1 MSTPALPRFSSSS
14 AAASAEPTRKALRR
28 AGVEAGHDANL
39 EETLA
44 TLVSSKTQVLAKM
57 PLDLLKQARS
67 KLSRA
72 IDVEETRQKE
82 ARQVEVLLPM
92 DLLLHTFTFL
102 SAEELHA
109 CRVCWYFERG
119 VKSAV
124 HSAILALDS
133 DFGSTYFETID
144 TLLTM
149 EKDVPRVQKLIAS
162 LDENMKDVNDRIS
175 PAANGVVT
183 ELHED
188 CARTAIGACRHQVFD
203 KIEAFAKSQN
213 AGNLVALRNELW
225 KLSRRGLRGR
235 PIFTQ
240 AKVTDRV
247 VQLLFEEIKIF
258 VPNHSLLWVFLCI
271 EELPVSII
279 EANLNL
285 IVPHA
290 AHSGVAIEII
300 SKVSTALL
308 VQHDAAPVLTAY
320 LESEYAQ
327 FSIHEGRSAKS
338 MLDAIRTHLAGES

>member
-1 MSTPALPRFSSSS
+1 
-14 AAASAEPTRKALRR
+14 
-28 AGVEAGHDANL
+28 
-39 EETLA
+39 
-44 TLVSSKTQVLAKM
+44 
-57 PLDLLKQARS
+57 
-67 KLSRA
+67 
-72 IDVEETRQKE
+72 
-82 ARQVEVLLPM
+82 M

-124 HSAILALDS
+124 QSAILALDS
-133 DFGSTYFETID
+133 NFGSTYLKTID
-144 TLLTM
+144 FLRAM
-149 EKDVPRVQKLIAS
+149 EKDVPRVQKLISS
-162 LDENMKDVNDRIS
+162 LDENMKDVNNRIS
-175 PAANGVVT
+175 PAANGVVI

-188 CARTAIGACRHQVFD
+188 CARAATGACRHLVFD
-203 KIEAFAKSQN
+203 KIEAFLKSQN
-213 AGNLVALRNELW
+213 AGDLVALRNELW
-225 KLSRRGLRGR
+225 KLSRRGMRGR

-247 VQLLFEEIKIF
+247 VQLLFEEIKT
-258 VPNHSLLWVFLCI
+258 VVANHSLLWVFFCI

-308 VQHDAAPVLTAY
+308 VQHDAAPALTAY
-320 LESEYAQ
+320 LESDSAQ
-327 FSIHEGRSAKS
+327 FTRQEARAAKS